1 MRAHQAP
8 VYSTPPTL
16 PGQRTQ
22 LSASA
27 GDDLPAENHP
37 AAASTPRVTGLEEA
51 ETNVPGGKR
60 THSELC
66 RKTLHMLPGFLP
78 FVLAAV
84 PHPDPLDTVS
94 LGVVT
99 TICVVLTTVFL
110 LLHRLVRRPGEHNFL
125 STTLSYP
132 GTILLTLLLF
142 PGHAEFAGVVVTVLA
157 LGDGSAYLVGKRF
170 GKQRLPWNSEKSWL
184 GSIAFVVVS
193 APIAT
198 LAYWLEAANP
208 AVPLAMAAVC
218 GLSAALAGAI
228 AESLP
233 SKITD
238 NLRVGVAAS
247 LAVIAAHF
255 SVAGWFVS

>member
-1 MRAHQAP
+1 
-8 VYSTPPTL
+8 
-16 PGQRTQ
+16 
-22 LSASA
+22 
-27 GDDLPAENHP
+27 
-37 AAASTPRVTGLEEA
+37 
-51 ETNVPGGKR
+51 
-60 THSELC
+60 
-66 RKTLHMLPGFLP
+66 MLPGVLP

-99 TICVVLTTVFL
+99 AICVVLTTVFL
-110 LLHRLVRRPGEHNFL
+110 LLHRFVRRPGEHNFL

-142 PGHAEFAGVVVTVLA
+142 PDHAEFAGVVVTILA

-170 GKQRLPWNSEKSWL
+170 GKQRLPWNTEKSWL
-184 GSIAFVVVS
+184 GSIAFVAVS

-208 AVPLAMAAVC
+208 TVPLAMAAVC
-218 GLSAALAGAI
+218 GFSAAFAGAI

-233 SKITD
+233 SRITD
-238 NLRVGVAAS
+238 NLRVGLAAS
-247 LAVIAAHF
+247 LAVVATHF
-255 SVAGWFVS
+255 TVAGWFVL